1 MLPRTALRSSR
12 GVASL
17 FAARPAFAARA
28 TARPVTLSAAMV
40 PRPSLTLALRAYSA
54 AAKLKEEEDFFSMAE
69 DAPAQPAAARKSDS
83 LIPDDVVSKDGF
95 FADELTHSEKPE
107 KAQKAQKSQKS
118 PDAPDDDKAATA
130 LVPFH
135 SLKGRMNAD
144 LLKALT
150 FKPFNLIAMSEVQK
164 RVLSRMP
171 ELAGGMTQKSV
182 RENETPEQLAAR
194 EERESRGRE
203 DLLVKAKTGTGKTIA
218 FLVPG
223 MEARVHQIDN
233 IVVQPKSDGS
243 IPSLAEQGQL
253 RREATR
259 SHVGTLVISPTRE
272 LATQIANEA
281 LKLLTWQKENQ
292 VQLLV
297 GGESRSGQLRNWSSI
312 RYGRKDVVVA
322 TPGRLVDMLSEP
334 AVAKAIANTDTLVLD
349 EADTLLDMG
358 FSEDLKRILQHLPK
372 KRQTFLFSATVSQR
386 IRGVAREFLD
396 KNHSFIDCVPANESN
411 VHKHIPQFLTVL
423 PSPKEQLSHIVRLIA
438 HDQLTNEGASKIII
452 FLPTTKQTMLT
463 ATLLREMSSSLPHRL
478 AVHEIH
484 SRLSQ
489 NQRTRASE
497 RFRSDKSDSILVT
510 SDVSAR
516 GVDYPG
522 VTRVIQIGVPSSA
535 EQYVHRV
542 GRTGRGGVTGGR
554 GDIVLQ
560 PFEAGFADALRSF
573 PITNVAV
580 DPFKAEV
587 EGLAKGSPAEARLNG
602 IDAKVEQLL
611 PLLDPAAIED
621 VFMSLLGYY
630 LGKSDVMSQSPE
642 EIYEGIKVWTM
653 EAGGLPQPPHV
664 SPNML
669 SRLGLSPKRNSR
681 FGGGGRGGGAPRKTF
696 GVNRSADGD
705 DRPPRRFGGD
715 DRPPRRN
722 FDRSDRGGSGDRPSR
737 NFGDRNDRS
746 ERRGFGGD
754 RGRGGFNPDR
764 GFNRHRGDRGDREG
778 RTDRPHRS
786 FNRDRDL

>member
-1 MLPRTALRSSR
+1 MLPRTALRNSR
-12 GVASL
+12 GVTSL
-17 FAARPAFAARA
+17 LAARPAFMARA
-28 TARPVTLSAAMV
+28 TARPALAATV
-40 PRPSLTLALRAYSA
+40 VAARPSVALALRAYSA
-54 AAKLKEEEDFFSMAE
+54 ATKLKEEEDFFAMAE
-69 DAPAQPAAARKSDS
+69 DLPAKPAAAGKSDS
-83 LIPDDVVSKDGF
+83 LIPDGVTSEDGF
-95 FADELTHSEKPE
+95 FADELTHSEKPR
-107 KAQKAQKSQKS
+107 KGKGHKS
-118 PDAPDDDKAATA
+118 PDAPEDENATTA

-171 ELAGGMTQKSV
+171 ELAGGITQKAV
-182 RENETPEQLAAR
+182 REKEDAEQLAAR
-194 EERESRGRE
+194 EQREHRGRE

-223 MEARVHQIDN
+223 MEARVHQIDK
-233 IVVQPKSDGS
+233 IAAQPKQDGS
-243 IPSLAEQGQL
+243 IPSLSEQGL
-253 RREATR
+253 TRRQATR
-259 SHVGTLVISPTRE
+259 THVGTLVISPTRE

-297 GGESRSGQLRNWSSI
+297 GGESRNAQLRNWKSV

-322 TPGRLVDMLSEP
+322 TPGRLVDLLSEP
-334 AVAKAIANTDTLVLD
+334 EVAEAIATTDVLVLD

-358 FSEDLKRILQHLPK
+358 FSEDLKRVLEHLPK
-372 KRQTFLFSATVSQR
+372 QRQTFLFSATVSQR
-386 IRGVAREFLD
+386 IKGVAREFLD

-411 VHKHIPQFLTVL
+411 VHKHIPQFITVL

-478 AVHEIH
+478 SVHEIH

-522 VTRVIQIGVPSSA
+522 VTRVIQVGVPSSA

-560 PFEAGFADALRSF
+560 PFEAGFEDALKGF
-573 PITNVAV
+573 PITDADV
-580 DPFKAEV
+580 DSFKTEV
-587 EGLAKGSPAEARLNG
+587 EGLAKGTPAEARLNG

-630 LGKSDVMSQSPE
+630 LGKSDVMSQAPE
-642 EIYEGIKVWTM
+642 TIFEGLKQWTVD
-653 EAGGLPQPPHV
+653 AGGLPQPPHV

-681 FGGGGRGGGAPRKTF
+681 GGSAPRDRKTF
-696 GVNRSADGD
+696 GVNRSMGGD
-705 DRPPRRFGGD
+705 ERQSRRFGD

-722 FDRSDRGGSGDRPSR
+722 FERNERGGRSGGDRPRR
-737 NFGDRNDRS
+737 NFGDRN

-754 RGRGGFNPDR
+754 RDRPQGRGFDR
-764 GFNRHRGDRGDREG
+764 GADGPR
-778 RTDRPHRS
+778 RS
-786 FNRDRDL
+786 FNRDRGDRNDRPRRSFSRDSEF

>member
-1 MLPRTALRSSR
+1 
-12 GVASL
+12 V
-17 FAARPAFAARA
+17 
-28 TARPVTLSAAMV
+28 
-40 PRPSLTLALRAYSA
+40 TLALRAYSA
-54 AAKLKEEEDFFSMAE
+54 ATKLKEEEDFFSLAE
-69 DAPAQPAAARKSDS
+69 DTPAKAPAAKADS
-83 LIPDDVVSKDGF
+83 LIPDEAVSDADDGF
-95 FADELTHSEKPE
+95 FTDELTAEE
-107 KAQKAQKSQKS
+107 TKAQKAQKS
-118 PDAPDDDKAATA
+118 PDAPDDAKAASA

-135 SLKGRMNAD
+135 SLKGRMDSD

-171 ELAGGMTQKSV
+171 ELAGGLTQKCV
-182 RENETPEQLAAR
+182 RESETPEQVAAR

-223 MEARVHQIDN
+223 MEARVHQIDK
-233 IVVQPKSDGS
+233 IVTAPLKDGS
-243 IPSLAEQGQL
+243 YPTLADQGQH
-253 RREATR
+253 RRTATR

-297 GGESRSGQLRNWSSI
+297 GGESRNMQLKNWKSI

-322 TPGRLVDMLSEP
+322 TPGRLVDLLSEP
-334 AVAKAIANTDTLVLD
+334 EVADAIAKTDVLVLD

-358 FSEDLKRILQHLPK
+358 FSEDLKRILEHLPK

-386 IRGVAREFLD
+386 IKGIAREFLD

-411 VHKHIPQFLTVL
+411 VHKHIPQYLTIL
-423 PSPKEQLSHIVRLIA
+423 PSPKEQLSHLTRLIA
-438 HDQLTNEGASKIII
+438 HDQITNKGASKIIV

-478 AVHEIH
+478 NVHEIH

-560 PFEAGFADALRSF
+560 QFEAGFQDAVRTF
-573 PITNVAV
+573 PITNVST
-580 DPFKAEV
+580 DRFQAEL
-587 EGLAKGSPAEARLNG
+587 EGLAKGTPSEERLAG

-611 PLLDPAAIED
+611 PLLDPTAIED

-630 LGKSDVMSQSPE
+630 LGKGDVMSQAPE
-642 EIYEGIKVWTM
+642 EIYEGLKEWSM
-653 EAGGLPQPPHV
+653 GAGGLPQPPHI
-664 SPNML
+664 SPSML
-669 SRLGLSPKRNSR
+669 TRLGLTPKQLSR
-681 FGGGGRGGGAPRKTF
+681 GRGRPPQDRRSF
-696 GVNRSADGD
+696 GVTRT
-705 DRPPRRFGGD
+705 
-715 DRPPRRN
+715 
-722 FDRSDRGGSGDRPSR
+722 SGRDDRPSR
-737 NFGDRNDRS
+737 RFGDRNDR
-746 ERRGFGGD
+746 GD
-754 RGRGGFNPDR
+754 RPPRRDFGDRNDRPRRDFGDRPQRSFDRNDRPRRDFDR
-764 GFNRHRGDRGDREG
+764 GSRDGDRPRRDFNRGNDRNDWN
-778 RTDRPHRS
+778 DRPRRS
-786 FNRDRDL
+786 FSRNDDMF

>member
-1 MLPRTALRSSR
+1 M
-12 GVASL
+12 
-17 FAARPAFAARA
+17 
-28 TARPVTLSAAMV
+28 
-40 PRPSLTLALRAYSA
+40 TLALRAYSA
-54 AAKLKEEEDFFSMAE
+54 ATKLKEEEDFFTLAE
-69 DAPAQPAAARKSDS
+69 DTPAQAPAAQRGKS
-83 LIPDDVVSKDGF
+83 LIPDEVAESNDGF
-95 FADELTHSEKPE
+95 FADELTRSEKPR
-107 KAQKAQKSQKS
+107 KGQKAQKS
-118 PDAPDDDKAATA
+118 PDAPDDEKAATA

-135 SLKGRMNAD
+135 SLKGRMNSD

-171 ELAGGMTQKSV
+171 ELAAGITQKSV
-182 RENETPEQLAAR
+182 RENEDAEQLAAR

-223 MEARVHQIDN
+223 IEARMHQIDK
-233 IVVQPKSDGS
+233 IVTAPQEDGS
-243 IPSLAEQGQL
+243 IASLASQGQH

-297 GGESRSGQLRNWSSI
+297 GGESRSAQLRNWKSI

-322 TPGRLVDMLSEP
+322 TPGRLLDLLSEP
-334 AVAKAIANTDTLVLD
+334 EVAAAIAKTDVLVLD

-358 FSEDLKRILQHLPK
+358 FSEDLKRILEHLPK
-372 KRQTFLFSATVSQR
+372 QRQTFLFSATVSQR
-386 IRGVAREFLD
+386 IKGIAREFLD

-423 PSPKEQLSHIVRLIA
+423 PSPKEQLSHLVRLIA
-438 HDQLTNEGASKIII
+438 HDQLTNKGASKIIV

-463 ATLLREMSSSLPHRL
+463 ATLLREMSSTLPHRL
-478 AVHEIH
+478 NVHEIH

-560 PFEAGFADALRSF
+560 PFEAGFSNALRGF
-573 PITNVAV
+573 PVTEVSV
-580 DPFKAEV
+580 DGFQAEV
-587 EGLAKGSPAEARLNG
+587 EGVAKGTQAEARLNG

-621 VFMSLLGYY
+621 VFMSLMGYY
-630 LGKSDVMSQSPE
+630 LGKSDVMSQRPE
-642 EIYEGIKVWTM
+642 DIYEGIKQWSVD
-653 EAGGLPQPPHV
+653 AGGLPQPPHI

-669 SRLGLSPKRNSR
+669 QRLGLSPARR
-681 FGGGGRGGGAPRKTF
+681 RGGGGGGMRPDRKTF
-696 GVNRSADGD
+696 GVNRSTGYDDRPARRFGDGD
-705 DRPPRRFGGD
+705 DRPPRRD
-715 DRPPRRN
+715 
-722 FDRSDRGGSGDRPSR
+722 
-737 NFGDRNDRS
+737 FGDRNDRP
-746 ERRGFGGD
+746 RRDFGDRQQRGFGGD
-754 RGRGGFNPDR
+754 RPQR
-764 GFNRHRGDRGDREG
+764 GFGGDRPQRSFGGDRPQRG
-778 RTDRPHRS
+778 FGGDRPQRS
-786 FNRDRDL
+786 FGGDRPQRSFGGDRDGAPRRDFNRAPRDGDRPRRSFSRSDDF